1 MKRKQT
7 VACEAK
13 FHLSTFSTHNQ
24 RLLGVEWEE
33 ESEQEVLLELL
44 VLLASSLKSIE

>member
-7 VACEAK
+7 ACEAK
-13 FHLSTFSTHNQ
+13 FHLSTVSTHNQ

>member
-1 MKRKQT
+1 MKRKQM

-13 FHLSTFSTHNQ
+13 FHLSTVSTHNH

-33 ESEQEVLLELL
+33 ESEQEVVLLE
-44 VLLASSLKSIE
+44 LASSLKSIE

>member
-1 MKRKQT
+1 MKCKQT

-13 FHLSTFSTHNQ
+13 FHLSTVSRHNQ

-33 ESEQEVLLELL
+33 KSEQEVLLELL